1 MLLYNVH
8 RHRPLQ
14 AFASRRKL
22 PQPLQPR
29 RVVVILRSSLLQ
41 CFPRR
46 DVRFACFLMLGQ
58 LCCIYPTVCAH
69 GLLAISARAARAA
82 WGSVMRS
89 TPWDAGALS
98 FLFLPPSHC
107 AETLG
112 PTLNAPCSQLVSST
126 GTMDRNFFFDLMCLA
141 HFMRGSFCVPH
152 SLSPLSSMQGLG
164 AVAK

>member
-98 FLFLPPSHC
+98 FLFLPPSHTRTH
-107 AETLG
+107 AERALQPAGEFHWHNG
-112 PTLNAPCSQLVSST
+112 PY
-126 GTMDRNFFFDLMCLA
+126 FFFDLMCLA